1 MRSFTL
7 IRLRCLVLMPTSIN
21 ANTAARGMCKMEV
34 RDIII
39 PPVLAFGQ
47 EERMVFGTKL
57 EENQWIVSDRAK
69 IAVAF
74 RLTRF

>member
-1 MRSFTL
+1 
-7 IRLRCLVLMPTSIN
+7 
-21 ANTAARGMCKMEV
+21 MCKMEV

>member
-1 MRSFTL
+1 MRQFALMVCMS
-7 IRLRCLVLMPTSIN
+7 CALMPSIN
-21 ANTAARGMCKMEV
+21 TNTAARGMCKMEV

-57 EENQWIVSDRAK
+57 EENQWIVS
-69 IAVAF
+69 
-74 RLTRF
+74 